1 MVIKAY
7 KLGADGTR
15 SIVELEVSDN
25 WYPEPVT
32 PEDQALELSEIS
44 TIDAAAKEIRTI
56 SILSNKKAG
65 SIAAAK

>member
-25 WYPEPVT
+25 WYPEPIE
-32 PEDQALELSEIS
+32 PENPTQELSDLPAIY
-44 TIDAAAKEIRTI
+44 TAAKEIKTI

>member
-25 WYPEPVT
+25 WYPEPIE
-32 PEDQALELSEIS
+32 PENPTQELSDLPAIE
-44 TIDAAAKEIRTI
+44 AAKEIRTI
-56 SILSNKKAG
+56 SILSNKKVG

>member
-25 WYPEPVT
+25 WYPEPIE
-32 PEDQALELSEIS
+32 PENPTQELSDLPAIE
-44 TIDAAAKEIRTI
+44 AAKEIRTI